1 MDSGSFDSGT
11 RRNGVSDMSRKFGLL
26 LGTALALSMGV
37 TAVQVQARSGERGKD
52 AAAARGAK
60 HSGHKGKHD
69 KGVEVAQDTGEAS
82 DAAAAA
88 ADRRS
93 HVAALERQIT
103 NMQKGQI
110 ADENRE
116 TRQIERSHFK
126 GVLGDQGQE
135 RADER
140 R

>member
-26 LGTALALSMGV
+26 LGTAVALSMGV
-37 TAVQVQARSGERGKD
+37 AAVQVQARSGAGHGAD
-52 AAAARGAK
+52 AARGAK

-69 KGVEVAQDTGEAS
+69 KGASPAVDTGEGS

-93 HVAALERQIT
+93 REQTLEHQI
-103 NMQKGQI
+103 
-110 ADENRE
+110 
-116 TRQIERSHFK
+116 
-126 GVLGDQGQE
+126 
-135 RADER
+135 
-140 R
+140 